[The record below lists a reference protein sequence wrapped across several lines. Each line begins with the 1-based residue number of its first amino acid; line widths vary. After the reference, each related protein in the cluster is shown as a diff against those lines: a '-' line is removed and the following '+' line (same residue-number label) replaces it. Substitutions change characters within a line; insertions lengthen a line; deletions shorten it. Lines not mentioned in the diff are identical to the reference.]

1 MVSIFRY
8 PKRHLKKLIREGE
21 YVEAIELGN
30 SLESKFSDDPDF
42 MFIMG
47 GVYVILED
55 AKKAL
60 PYFEKAVQLD
70 SNDVETLKLKT
81 NVHLA
86 LQQKDKAIDCCK
98 QVLKLEPKNHEAQDL
113 LEELEISNS

>member
-1 MVSIFRY
+1 MVSLFRY
-8 PKRHLKKLIREGE
+8 PKRRLKKLIEEGE
-21 YVEAIELGN
+21 YVQAIELGD

-60 PYFEKAVQLD
+60 PYYEKAFQLNN
-70 SNDVETLKLKT
+70 NDVETLKLKT
-81 NVHLA
+81 DVHLT
-86 LQQKDKAIDCCK
+86 LQQKDEAIDCCK
-98 QVLKLEPKNHEAQDL
+98 RILELEPKNYEAKDL
-113 LEELEISNS
+113 LEELENL

>member
-1 MVSIFRY
+1 MMVSLFRY
-8 PKRHLKKLIREGE
+8 PKRRLKKLIREGE
-21 YVEAIELGN
+21 YVEAIEFADT
-30 SLESKFSDDPDF
+30 LESKFSNDPDF

-70 SNDVETLKLKT
+70 NNDVETLKLKT
-81 NVHLA
+81 DVHLS
-86 LQQKDKAIDCCK
+86 LQQKDEAINCCK
-98 QVLKLEPKNHEAQDL
+98 RILELEPKNYEAQDL
-113 LEELEISNS
+113 LEELENL

>member
-1 MVSIFRY
+1 MVSLFRY
-8 PKRHLKKLIREGE
+8 PKRRLKKLIREGE
-21 YVEAIELGN
+21 YVEAIEFGN

-60 PYFEKAVQLD
+60 PYYEKAVQLD
-70 SNDVETLKLKT
+70 NNDVETLKLKT
-81 NVHLA
+81 DVHLS
-86 LQQKDKAIDCCK
+86 LQQKDNAIDCCK
-98 QVLKLEPKNHEAQDL
+98 RILELEPKNYEAQEL
-113 LEELEISNS
+113 LEELENL

>member
-8 PKRHLKKLIREGE
+8 PKRRLKKLIREGE
-21 YVEAIELGN
+21 YVEAIEFAN

-47 GVYVILED
+47 GVYVILEEP
-55 AKKAL
+55 KKAL
-60 PYFEKAVQLD
+60 PYYEKAFQLD
-70 SNDVETLKLKT
+70 NNDVETLKLKT
-81 NVHLA
+81 DVHLA

-98 QVLKLEPKNHEAQDL
+98 RILELEPKNYKAQEL
-113 LEELEISNS
+113 LEELENL

>member
-1 MVSIFRY
+1 MVSLFRY
-8 PKRHLKKLIREGE
+8 PKRRLKKLIRDGE
-21 YVEAIELGN
+21 YSDALEFAN
-30 SLESKFSDDPDF
+30 TLESKFSDDPDF

-47 GVYVILED
+47 GVYFILED

-70 SNDVETLKLKT
+70 NNDVETLKLKT
-81 NVHLA
+81 DVHLA

-98 QVLKLEPKNHEAQDL
+98 QIITLEPKNYEAKDL
-113 LEELEISNS
+113 LEELENL

>member
-1 MVSIFRY
+1 MVSLIRY
-8 PKRHLKKLIREGE
+8 PKRRLKKLIREGE
-21 YVEAIELGN
+21 YIEAIEFGN
-30 SLESKFSDDPDF
+30 SLESEFSDDPDF

-60 PYFEKAVQLD
+60 PYYEKAFQLD
-70 SNDVETLKLKT
+70 NNDVETLKLKT
-81 NVHLA
+81 NVHLS

-98 QVLKLEPKNHEAQDL
+98 RILKLEPKNYEAQEL
-113 LEELEISNS
+113 LEELENF